1 MTSDLPRSASP
12 DDLIIVPE
20 DADET
25 DAAVTGSIRDTVVF
39 CAITPGRGGWPS
51 GGRMSDIPQRLHNCS
66 GAGQQE
72 EN

>member
-39 CAITPGRGGWPS
+39 CAITPGRGG
-51 GGRMSDIPQRLHNCS
+51 
-66 GAGQQE
+66 
-72 EN
+72 